1 MKTSIKFDVST
12 DSELLSISGSVQPK
26 LNAKNDRTVDLD
38 QNTPKQSEVNKKNK
52 NGSNVLKIGNW
63 NIKRDLV
70 TKEIE
75 LCDMIK
81 KENFD
86 ILFLNEN
93 IIRLDALIVIL

>member
-70 TKEIE
+70 TVRY
-75 LCDMIK
+75 LPTQ
-81 KENFD
+81 NSRS
-86 ILFLNEN
+86 NQ
-93 IIRLDALIVIL
+93 

>member
-1 MKTSIKFDVST
+1 MKTSIKSKFDVST

-70 TKEIE
+70 TVRY
-75 LCDMIK
+75 LPTQ
-81 KENFD
+81 NSRS
-86 ILFLNEN
+86 
-93 IIRLDALIVIL
+93 RLVPGISASD